1 MAARAASDPV
11 SVVIPVIAERP
22 LVGGERTLD
31 RPPYL
36 SLRIHLMDHTLAGK
50 TPLMTSRLG
59 ENIER
64 EWDNEPLGGELR
76 EALQAHNESRGGG
89 TAKLT
94 DLASRG
100 SVLAMM
106 YLGHAYVS
114 SDDPDQIARGE
125 EWLIQSAKGGSIEGR
140 LQLAQHYKRQKTWDK
155 ALVELKI
162 LADQGYSPAM
172 YYMGRLL
179 YMGDLGYKAVP
190 EAVGYLEM
198 AIGAGHLPSMGLLS
212 LIYRKEKFGLAGRIA
227 SHWLCLT
234 KIPALVRCM
243 WSYPSSDRLRS

>member
-1 MAARAASDPV
+1 MKSFFFSLVCLLSGLSVQAQPIFIDQPVQVGDLIVFPHISDSSKYYYLPNKIALGSDPKN
-11 SVVIPVIAERP
+11 
-22 LVGGERTLD
+22 GGPQFSFIRWVENVKSTEENPNR
-31 RPPYL
+31 RE
-36 SLRIHLMDHTLAGK
+36 
-50 TPLMTSRLG
+50 G
-59 ENIER
+59 E
-64 EWDNEPLGGELR
+64 
-76 EALQAHNESRGGG
+76 GGG
-89 TAKLT
+89 II
-94 DLASRG
+94 
-100 SVLAMM
+100 
-106 YLGHAYVS
+106 H
-114 SDDPDQIARGE
+114 
-125 EWLIQSAKGGSIEGR
+125 
-140 LQLAQHYKRQKTWDK
+140 

-212 LIYRKEKFGLAGRIA
+212 LIYRKEKFGLAGRSA